1 MHFTVFQCFVPRD
14 HEHRAVLSAGLLVA
28 ASEQCSQ
35 PGGLEHAP
43 PPPLPPAPAATPPR
57 VAWARADLKVQRS
70 LFLQTVKSLRLPR
83 GRRGFTER
91 WRRAPAKRD
100 SVQGAGVPGRGGEKG
115 FVRGAEAWLS
125 PSPNGV
131 TVGGISEPPSPQ
143 PWEWE

>member
-1 MHFTVFQCFVPRD
+1 MSREGT
-14 HEHRAVLSAGLLVA
+14 GLLSELPSSRPSHCVRPNPSWPVA
-28 ASEQCSQ
+28 HGDALVAMEFTQVGAGSGAEALQ
-35 PGGLEHAP
+35 G
-43 PPPLPPAPAATPPR
+43 ATPHF
-57 VAWARADLKVQRS
+57 ADTQ
-70 LFLQTVKSLRLPR
+70 LQTVKSLRLPR

-100 SVQGAGVPGRGGEKG
+100 SVQGAGIPGRGGEKG